1 MKSVRKE
8 LWHNNFM
15 LVLCICIFMISNTVL
30 YLFSQSKNDQVLKN
44 YQQINE
50 LVLLNNNR
58 KISFKL
64 YCKSLDQNL
73 LLNYEDDRKILNE
86 HLAAL
91 SPRMQFDNN
100 CKMYF
105 RIIGQVVEHSQQISK
120 NYIEGLYSNTS
131 ENINYIDE
139 VDFEI
144 ERSINQ
150 LINHYLKYMNIE
162 FEEQST
168 HLKRLFY
175 LMNLAMLFT
184 FFFLLTQNHLISD
197 RILSSIRKLSNAA
210 ANIANK
216 NFEAPDIEERNFLEL
231 NQVSGTFDNMK
242 HTIRDMIIELKEN
255 HQMRDLLQEAKIKV
269 LQMQMNPH
277 FMFNTLSLVVRNI
290 QLDEKETSIQLI
302 HSISRIL
309 RSSIEV
315 NSLAIPLDEEI
326 DLLEAYI
333 YIQKLHLRGRVT
345 FYLDVRKSFT
355 NEEFLIP
362 PLTIQP
368 LVENSIKHGLKDM
381 IKDGRVEIL
390 ITEKPEYMEVVVS
403 DNGIGFQTNKTGH
416 ECEYGIP
423 KTSIGLDNVKER
435 LALYYKNDD
444 VLKIEH
450 TDNMTKITLKLYRTK
465 NPI

>member
-8 LWHNNFM
+8 LWHNNFI
-15 LVLCICIFMISNTVL
+15 LILCICIFMISNTVL
-30 YLFSQSKNDQVLKN
+30 YLFSQLKNDQVLKN

-64 YCKSLDQNL
+64 YCKSLDNKL
-73 LLNYEDDRKILNE
+73 LLDYEDDRQILNE
-86 HLAAL
+86 HLATLA
-91 SPRMQFDNN
+91 PKMQFDNN
-100 CKMYF
+100 SKMYY
-105 RIIGQVVEHSQQISK
+105 RIIRQVVEHSQQISK
-120 NYIEGLYSNTS
+120 NYIEGIDTNTS

-139 VDFEI
+139 VDFEL

-150 LINHYLKYMNIE
+150 LINHYLKYLNIG

-168 HLKRLFY
+168 HLKKLFY
-175 LMNLAMLFT
+175 LMNLTMLFT
-184 FFFLLTQNHLISD
+184 FFFLLIQNYRISD
-197 RILSSIRKLSNAA
+197 RILSSIRKLSIAA
-210 ANIANK
+210 TNIANK

-255 HQMRDLLQEAKIKV
+255 HQMKELLQEAKIKV
-269 LQMQMNPH
+269 LQMQINPH
-277 FMFNTLSLVVRNI
+277 FLFNTLSLVVRNI

-345 FYLDVRKSFT
+345 FYLDVRKSFAS
-355 NEEFLIP
+355 EEFLIP

-390 ITEKPEYMEVVVS
+390 ITEKLEYMEVVVS
-403 DNGIGFQTNKTGH
+403 DNGIGFQTNKPSN

-423 KTSIGLDNVKER
+423 KTSIGLNNVKER
-435 LALYYKNDD
+435 LALYYKNND

-450 TDNMTKITLKLYRTK
+450 IDNMTRITLKLYRTK
-465 NPI
+465 SCL